1 MNYAAIKHLSISE
14 NSGFQGYLATK
25 EEDIVVMLTKIKNST
40 TSYSSAA
47 KNNNKD
53 SDGTQKYV
61 SPPFMKE
68 TVNGTV
74 SYKVGNN
81 KT

>member
-40 TSYSSAA
+40 TYYSAAA

-53 SDGTQKYV
+53 SDGT
-61 SPPFMKE
+61 
-68 TVNGTV
+68 
-74 SYKVGNN
+74 
-81 KT
+81 